1 MKKKNNEGFSLVEL
15 IIVIAIM
22 AVLIVVLAPQFIK
35 FVEKGRESTDLQNIT
50 ECKTAVE
57 TYVADKGIKGS
68 TQFTVTA
75 TAKGNIV
82 IAATGVADNALA
94 EYGIES
100 LKAVKP
106 VESEE
111 WNDKIVWTYE
121 NYMWKL
127 TGGPKGPKAAYMYAN
142 GDDAEDSSTP
152 EGGED

>member
-50 ECKTAVE
+50 EAKTTIE

-68 TQFTVTA
+68 TEFTVTA
-75 TAKGNIV
+75 AINSDISITATDV
-82 IAATGVADNALA
+82 DDDALA
-94 EYGIES
+94 EYGIAS
-100 LKAVKP
+100 MAAVAP

-111 WNDKIVWTYE
+111 WDNTIEWKYKDYQ
-121 NYMWKL
+121 WKL
-127 TGGPKGPKAAYMYAN
+127 TTVSKAAYLDAN
-142 GDDAEDSSTP
+142 GDEV
-152 EGGED
+152 E

>member
-50 ECKTAVE
+50 EAKTTIE

-68 TQFTVTA
+68 TEFTVTA
-75 TAKGNIV
+75 AINSDITIE
-82 IAATGVADNALA
+82 ATDVDDDALA
-94 EYGIES
+94 EYGIAS
-100 LKAVKP
+100 MAAVAP

-111 WNDKIVWTYE
+111 WDNTIEWKYKDYQWT
-121 NYMWKL
+121 L
-127 TGGPKGPKAAYMYAN
+127 TTVSKAAYLDAN
-142 GDDAEDSSTP
+142 GDEV
-152 EGGED
+152 E